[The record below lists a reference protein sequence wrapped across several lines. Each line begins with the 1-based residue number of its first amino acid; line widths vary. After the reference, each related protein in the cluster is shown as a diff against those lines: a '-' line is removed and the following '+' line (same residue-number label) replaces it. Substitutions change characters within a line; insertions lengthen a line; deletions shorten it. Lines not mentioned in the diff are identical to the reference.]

1 MAVNQERFG
10 IDLRLL
16 RDLDRIKSSRD
27 PGHDLSVRRRAETGR
42 VDLDTYAGADNLVQ
56 ALVLRLLTPQG
67 ELAVLGHPTYGSRL
81 AELIGELNIETVRN
95 RAKLYTLEAL
105 TADPR
110 VKEVKSVTVKQS
122 NRDRTQVDIAVKL
135 LAIDNDT
142 LLNFVFPFFLERV

>member
-16 RDLDRIKSSRD
+16 RDLDRINSSRD
-27 PGHDLSVRRRAETGR
+27 PGHDLSVRKRNETSL
-42 VDLDTYAGADNLVQ
+42 VDLDTYRGADNLVQ

-81 AELIGELNIETVRN
+81 AELIGELNTETIRN

-110 VKEVKSVTVKQS
+110 VKRVQSVTAKQS

-135 LAIDNDT
+135 LAIDSDT
-142 LLNFVFPFFLERV
+142 PLNFVFPFFLERA